1 MQLGIEDTAIM
12 AFDKVIDLNR
22 KSPRI
27 YMINAH
33 IQKAK
38 LFDMRQGDK
47 NVLLKTLTELEENRE
62 NRPYLD
68 IIFRQIGEFY
78 VENDSLEMAESYF
91 NKSLRTNSSNKHLV
105 ALNYEA
111 IGEMKFDEKAYKLA
125 GSYYD

>member
-47 NVLLKTLTELEENRE
+47 NVLLK
-62 NRPYLD
+62 
-68 IIFRQIGEFY
+68 
-78 VENDSLEMAESYF
+78 DS
-91 NKSLRTNSSNKHLV
+91 NGTRRK
-105 ALNYEA
+105 
-111 IGEMKFDEKAYKLA
+111 
-125 GSYYD
+125 